1 MMYNAGVVT
10 GFTDGSYKPNEP
22 TLREQV
28 IGMIN
33 TLIARP
39 ENTAP
44 ISKYGDITTSHWT
57 FLVNKNV
64 ECSFKI
70 VLSKKSMKWLQYSL
84 K

>member
-10 GFTDGSYKPNEP
+10 GFTDGSYKPNES

-33 TLIARP
+33 TLIVDQK
-39 ENTAP
+39 
-44 ISKYGDITTSHWT
+44 ILHQFLSLVILQQVIGL
-57 FLVNKNV
+57 FLVNKNM

-70 VLSKKSMKWLQYSL
+70 DLSKKCIEWLQCSL

>member
-28 IGMIN
+28 VGMIN

-39 ENTAP
+39 ENIAP
-44 ISKYGDITTSHWT
+44 SSKFGDINTSHWA
-57 FLVNKNV
+57 FGNIEAASQIFMQQGNV
-64 ECSFKI
+64 PIQE
-70 VLSKKSMKWLQYSL
+70 
-84 K
+84 